1 MREPILG
8 TGRFRKGTVMRFA
21 LLVFLGLL
29 VAPAAPRA
37 QAVDKERA
45 YQACM
50 RLAEEA
56 PDEAFEE
63 ALAWQTR
70 NGGWAAEHCAA
81 VALIGL
87 GQHGE
92 AAIRLEALASRVE
105 RKEIRLATEILAQ
118 AGQAWQLAGEMVR
131 AVASQSA
138 ALELD
143 PRNIELLIDRG
154 ISLAAAR
161 NYWEAIDDLNRAADL
176 DPARAEILILRA
188 SAYKMVDAVDLA
200 RADIGRAMALEPRNL
215 EGLLE
220 RGILRRLD
228 GDDAGARE
236 DWLEVVTL
244 APDSAAAKAARAN
257 LEKLDV
263 KVE

>member
-1 MREPILG
+1 
-8 TGRFRKGTVMRFA
+8 MRFA
-21 LLVFLGLL
+21 VFLFLGFL
-29 VAPAAPRA
+29 VTPAPSRA
-37 QAVDKERA
+37 EAIDKQRA
-45 YQACM
+45 YEAC
-50 RLAEEA
+50 LKLTEES
-56 PDEAFEE
+56 PDQAFEE

-81 VALIGL
+81 VALIAL
-87 GQHGE
+87 GHHGE
-92 AAIRLEALASRVE
+92 AALRLEALAGKVESRQVS
-105 RKEIRLATEILAQ
+105 LATEILAQ
-118 AGQAWQLAGEMVR
+118 AGQAWQQAGETVR
-131 AVASQSA
+131 AVAAQSA

-143 PRNIELLIDRG
+143 PKNVELLIDRG
-154 ISLAAAR
+154 VSFAAAR

-188 SAYKMVDAVDLA
+188 SAYRMVDGLDLA
-200 RADIGRAMALEPRNL
+200 REDIGRAMAFEPGNL

-228 GDDAGARE
+228 GDDAGARQ
-236 DWLEVVTL
+236 DWLKIVTL
-244 APDSAAAKAARAN
+244 APDSPAAKTARAN

>member
-1 MREPILG
+1 
-8 TGRFRKGTVMRFA
+8 MRFPIPLFLA
-21 LLVFLGLL
+21 LLL
-29 VAPAAPRA
+29 APAVPRA
-37 QAVDKERA
+37 EAIDKERA
-45 YQACM
+45 YAACLE
-50 RLAEEA
+50 LAATA

-81 VALIGL
+81 VALVGL

-92 AAIRLEALASRVE
+92 AALRLEALARKVE
-105 RKEIRLATEILAQ
+105 RKEVRLATEILAQ
-118 AGQAWQLAGEMVR
+118 AGQSWQLAGETVR
-131 AVASQSA
+131 AVAAQSA

-143 PRNIELLIDRG
+143 PRNVELLIDRG

-161 NYWEAIDDLNRAADL
+161 NYWEAIDDLNRAAEL

-188 SAYKMVDAVDLA
+188 SAYRMVDGLDLA
-200 RADIGRAMALEPRNL
+200 REDIRRAMALEPRNP

-228 GDDAGARE
+228 GDDAGARQ
-236 DWLEVVTL
+236 DWLKVVTL
-244 APDSAAAKAARAN
+244 APDSQAAEAARAN